1 MIWFLICLSAFL
13 ICWRCAVIC
22 NRRNT
27 DAFVLFLLLAIC
39 LFVVLLFMCIFIVS
53 EHVCVERHL
62 VGLRA
67 EREALVYQVENNI
80 YFGDSVGQFNSR
92 VMINRHYHDSPWTNW
107 FSGGYWYEIDPI
119 ELKEHA

>member
-1 MIWFLICLSAFL
+1 MIWFLIMLSVVLVFAYFAGNARNPYFRILSTLISVCLSVVFVFMVVF
-13 ICWRCAVIC
+13 IITENVCA
-22 NRRNT
+22 
-27 DAFVLFLLLAIC
+27 
-39 LFVVLLFMCIFIVS
+39 
-53 EHVCVERHL
+53 ERHL

-107 FSGGYWYEIDPI
+107 FTGGYWYEIDPI